1 MPLKL
6 KLAAHESLIVNGAV
20 LVNGEFRTNL
30 IIRNFTH
37 VMREKDVL
45 READANTPTRR
56 LYFIIQT
63 MLMQP
68 PPSTTLVR
76 TYEEL
81 LEQLRNAYVRPD
93 NLEILRRVDELVVAV
108 DYYKALAAL
117 HPLIDYEAGLL
128 NIDPHQWRR
137 SPPAYS
143 SAARSSE
150 QRAAA
155 PG

>member
-20 LVNGEFRTNL
+20 LVNGDFRASL
-30 IIRNFTH
+30 LIRNFTH

-56 LYFIIQT
+56 LYFIVQT

-68 PPSTTLVR
+68 PPSAQLLHI
-76 TYEEL
+76 YDEL
-81 LEQLRNAYVRPD
+81 LGQLRDAYVRPE
-93 NLEILRRVDELVVAV
+93 NTEILRRVDELVKSG

-117 HPLIDYEAGLL
+117 HPLIAYEANLL
-128 NIDPHQWRR
+128 NVEQHQWRR
-137 SPPAYS
+137 STPSLAPRPALES
-143 SAARSSE
+143 
-150 QRAAA
+150 
-155 PG
+155 

>member
-20 LVNGEFRTNL
+20 LVNGEFRTSL

-56 LYFIIQT
+56 LYFVIQT

-68 PPSTTLVR
+68 PPPDELVQ
-76 TYEEL
+76 TYREL
-81 LEQLRNAYVRPD
+81 LEQLRHAYVRNE
-93 NLEILRRVDELVVAV
+93 NLTILKEVDEQVESG
-108 DYYKALAAL
+108 DYYKALAKL
-117 HPLIDYEAGLL
+117 HPLIAYEATLL
-128 NIDPHQWRR
+128 NVEPYQWQRPAPVV
-137 SPPAYS
+137 PPRPQRH
-143 SAARSSE
+143 ARG
-150 QRAAA
+150 A
-155 PG
+155 

>member
-76 TYEEL
+76 TYQEL
-81 LEQLRNAYVRPD
+81 LEQLRMAYVRAE
-93 NLEILRRVDELVVAV
+93 NLEILQRVDELVVSV

-117 HPLIDYEAGLL
+117 HPLIAYEAGLL

-137 SPPAYS
+137 SPPSYA
-143 SAARSSE
+143 SAARLSDQS
-150 QRAAA
+150 AAA
-155 PG
+155 PS

>member
-20 LVNGEFRTNL
+20 LVNGDFRASL
-30 IIRNFTH
+30 LIRNFTH

-56 LYFIIQT
+56 LYFVVQT

-68 PPSTTLVR
+68 PPSGALMR

-81 LEQLRNAYVRPD
+81 LAQLRDAFVRPE
-93 NLEILRRVDELVVAV
+93 NLEILRRVGELVETG

-117 HPLIDYEAGLL
+117 HPLIAYEANLL
-128 NIDPHQWRR
+128 NVDPHQWRR
-137 SPPAYS
+137 SAPMFSPVSQA
-143 SAARSSE
+143 SAPKT
-150 QRAAA
+150 A
-155 PG
+155 PES